1 MDAALI
7 VGYAASL
14 CSTTSFLPQAWKI
27 IRTGDTGAISKRMYA
42 VTVTGFALWSV
53 FGVMRMEM
61 AYHPYQHCVLLPF
74 GLHPC
79 HDGPAATNAR
89 EGCRQAGSRAVVR
102 HRSIAT

>member
-53 FGVMRMEM
+53 FGVMRMEWPIILTNTVCFWLSGFILAM
-61 AYHPYQHCVLLPF
+61 TVLPLRTRERV
-74 GLHPC
+74 
-79 HDGPAATNAR
+79 AAKLDPER
-89 EGCRQAGSRAVVR
+89 
-102 HRSIAT
+102 